1 MYDGEECE
9 HCGNLLMPNEKLEGA
24 CMFCNQNLFCSQK
37 CMFDGLSAHFE
48 ECKEREKIE
57 KKIKQRD
64 NLTPRSAL
72 NKIFVLIEK
81 DPELKMQL
89 FSVFQSCEKQL
100 QEKGCLVIRFHD
112 TEQLCTIIN
121 NSLNPS
127 KTIVKLMDFQT
138 CVSLLSDKTMKSAI
152 ELRLCLMMTN
162 KYVVAVQAGKD
173 LCICRLFEMKS
184 RRQSM
189 NDVAEYQSKL
199 NE

>member
-1 MYDGEECE
+1 
-9 HCGNLLMPNEKLEGA
+9 MPNEKLEGA
-24 CMFCNQNLFCSQK
+24 CMFCNQELFCSQK
-37 CMFDGLSAHFE
+37 CMFDGLAFHFK
-48 ECKEREKIE
+48 ECEARDQIE
-57 KKIKQRD
+57 KQIKQRD
-64 NLTPRSAL
+64 HLTPRSAL

-89 FSVFQSCEKQL
+89 FSVFQSCEQQL
-100 QEKGCLVIRFHD
+100 QEKGCLVIRVHD
-112 TEQLCTIIN
+112 AEELCTIVN

-138 CVSLLSDKTMKSAI
+138 CASLLSDKTMKPVL

-189 NDVAEYQSKL
+189 NDVAKHQSKS
-199 NE
+199 ND